1 MSAEQIRLVA
11 IALGSCL
18 STSIVSTVFLW
29 LVVLGSAR
37 LSERRAELEQ
47 RASERMRRTGGAQ

>member
-11 IALGSCL
+11 IALASCL
-18 STSIVSTVFLW
+18 STSIVSTLFLW
-29 LVVLGSAR
+29 AVLAGSAR

-47 RASERMRRTGGAQ
+47 RASDRMRRGVQ